1 MKIRLVVALVGLAIG
16 FAAPAFAQ
24 QKDAADPQ
32 IRQQID
38 ALTKKWIDAIDNN
51 DAAALAA
58 LFTEDAVMVTDTAGP
73 IYGREAIQK
82 VWTDLFKQFH
92 VSNHFSKDDQYSP
105 HIIGTAGN
113 EVWRNAEWSET
124 LQGQNGG
131 PIQLKGYWAG
141 IEVRE
146 GDAWKKRMLIWN
158 ITPAPAATPSPT
170 TTPSNQ

>member
-1 MKIRLVVALVGLAIG
+1 MKR
-16 FAAPAFAQ
+16 
-24 QKDAADPQ
+24 KDAFIAKAD
-32 IRQQID
+32 
-38 ALTKKWIDAIDNN
+38 
-51 DAAALAA
+51 
-58 LFTEDAVMVTDTAGP
+58 LF
-73 IYGREAIQK
+73 QK
-82 VWTDLFKQFH
+82 VHL
-92 VSNHFSKDDQYSP
+92 SNNLSKADQNSP

-113 EVWRNAEWSET
+113 EVWRNAEWSST